1 MSSRALAPPG
11 TLEAFVDLPLGDGG
25 ALMEI
30 PLLKVSPGY
39 P

>member
-1 MSSRALAPPG
+1 MPSRALAPPG
-11 TLEAFVDLPLGDGG
+11 ILEAFVDLPLGDGG

-30 PLLKVSPGY
+30 PLLKVCPGY